1 MFSSLIGLFV
11 HRKYSLTS
19 TNYLETL
26 DQLEIKLREIIEKI
40 WILEKQTV
48 DPSTGI
54 DKIVRF
60 QGELAQLYG
69 DLDKFQVSSSVSL
82 SPSLSLCLST
92 LGLLPSPL
100 TSPSQRKLML

>member
-82 SPSLSLCLST
+82 SPSLSLSLS
-92 LGLLPSPL
+92 LYPWPL
-100 TSPSQRKLML
+100 AFSIDFS